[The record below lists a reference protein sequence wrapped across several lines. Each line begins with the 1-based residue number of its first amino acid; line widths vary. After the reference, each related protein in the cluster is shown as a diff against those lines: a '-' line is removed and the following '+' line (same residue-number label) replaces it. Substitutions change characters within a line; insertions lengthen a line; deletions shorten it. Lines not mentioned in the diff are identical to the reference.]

1 MSKEIATI
9 EQIFESENLDANAI
23 VITGIPERHIEA
35 VKAIAKL
42 FVATDYHNP
51 TFKPDFTDYDQY
63 KYSAYAEMG
72 SPSGVGFSYCDYDYW
87 ITDSAVGSR
96 LVSESRE
103 TAKMIFDE
111 YQDLYKAFMVYDR
124 EVK

>member
-1 MSKEIATI
+1 MSKIATI

-23 VITGIPERHIEA
+23 VVTGIPERHMEA

-42 FVATDYHNP
+42 MVATDYHNP
-51 TFKPDFTDYDQY
+51 NFKPDFTDYDQN
-63 KYSAYAEMG
+63 KYSPVANMG
-72 SPSGVGFSYCDYDYW
+72 SPSGVGFSYDCYDYW
-87 ITDSAVGSR
+87 VTLSSVGSR

-103 TAKMIFDE
+103 TAKMIFNE

-124 EVK
+124 EIK

>member
-1 MSKEIATI
+1 MSKKIATI
-9 EQIFESENLDANAI
+9 EEIFESENLDANAI
-23 VITGIPERHIEA
+23 VVTGIPERHIEA

-42 FVATDYHNP
+42 FVATDYHNS
-51 TFKPDFTDYDQY
+51 TFKPDFTDYSQD
-63 KYSAYAEMG
+63 KFSAVADMG
-72 SPSGVGFSYCDYDYW
+72 SPSGVGFSCHDSDRW
-87 ITDSAVGSR
+87 FSPSAVGSR

-103 TAKMIFDE
+103 TAKMIFNE

>member
-1 MSKEIATI
+1 MSKIATI

-23 VITGIPERHIEA
+23 VVTGIPERHIEA

-42 FVATDYHNP
+42 MVATDYHNP
-51 TFKPDFTDYDQY
+51 NFKPDFTDYDQN
-63 KYSAYAEMG
+63 KYSPVANMG
-72 SPSGVGFSYCDYDYW
+72 SPSGVGFSCDLYDDW
-87 ITDSAVGSR
+87 GTGSSVGSR

-103 TAKMIFDE
+103 TAKMIFNE
-111 YQDLYKAFMVYDR
+111 YQDLYKEFMVYDR

>member
-1 MSKEIATI
+1 MSKIATI

-23 VITGIPERHIEA
+23 VVTGIPERHIEA

-42 FVATDYHNP
+42 MVATDYHNP
-51 TFKPDFTDYDQY
+51 NFKPDFTDYDQY
-63 KYSAYAEMG
+63 KYSPVADMG
-72 SPSGVGFSYCDYDYW
+72 SPSGVGFSYDGCDGW
-87 ITDSAVGSR
+87 CTRSSVGSR

-103 TAKMIFDE
+103 TAEMIFNE

>member
-1 MSKEIATI
+1 MSKIATI

-23 VITGIPERHIEA
+23 VVTGIPERHIEA

-42 FVATDYHNP
+42 MVATDYHNP
-51 TFKPDFTDYDQY
+51 KFKPDFTDYDQY
-63 KYSAYAEMG
+63 KYSPAADMG
-72 SPSGVGFSYCDYDYW
+72 SPSGVGFSYGGYDGWGTGSY
-87 ITDSAVGSR
+87 VGSR

-103 TAKMIFDE
+103 TAEMIFNE
-111 YQDLYKAFMVYDR
+111 YQDLYKEFMVYDR